1 VSLISPAIERQAL
14 KAIIKKERKK
24 IKDIALYSSSDI
36 IMLRVCSVT
45 TYNEK
50 TKWIIKE
57 K

>member
-14 KAIIKKERKK
+14 KPIIKKERRQE
-24 IKDIALYSSSDI
+24 DIALYSSSDI

-50 TKWIIKE
+50 TKSIIKE